1 MKPLILFFVLIN
13 TEKKDYCRNVAVN
26 SPHLPTMEND
36 IRETMMKN
44 SILLCWCVVVG
55 YSEPGAMGLNL
66 TQDNKTATNVKL
78 GQNTTVNVVGT
89 RL

>member
-1 MKPLILFFVLIN
+1 
-13 TEKKDYCRNVAVN
+13 
-26 SPHLPTMEND
+26 MEND

-55 YSEPGAMGLNL
+55 HSEPGAMGLNL

>member
-55 YSEPGAMGLNL
+55 CSEPGAMGLNL

-89 RL
+89 RS